1 MNTTGNAAPARGP
14 LEGIRVL
21 DLSRFV
27 AGPYCAMILGDMG
40 ADVVKIERP
49 GKGETARGLEPGV
62 DGESFYCFAVHRN
75 KKGLTL
81 DYGSD
86 EGRALLHAMVA
97 KADVVVEN
105 FRPGVMEAIGCGW
118 ETLRALNPRLV
129 MARISGFGQ
138 DGPLAHR
145 QCFDAVAQAMSGL
158 MHMTGQPDRP
168 PMLTGSTIVDYT
180 TGMYAAMGV
189 LAALNARHVTGEG
202 QLVDVALL
210 DSAVSMMLSAIPDRA
225 VGGLALE
232 RNGNRD
238 RFSAPGNTFPTGD
251 ERWVLLTVADEKM
264 FENLAR
270 AMDRPDLLR
279 DPRFADRA
287 SRVAH
292 VEAIET
298 EVTGWTRSLTADE
311 VVLALEKAGV
321 PCAKVANI
329 DEMIANPQ
337 LRHRGQIVE
346 VPHPSGTRIPIQ
358 GVTMQL
364 SQTPLSIRRALPHV
378 GEHSDEVLHEW
389 LGLGAADINALRERQ
404 VV

>member
-1 MNTTGNAAPARGP
+1 MNTTGNAPPARGP
-14 LEGIRVL
+14 LEGMRVL

-27 AGPYCAMILGDMG
+27 AGPYCAMMLGDMG

-86 EGRALLHAMVA
+86 EGRALFHAMVA

-168 PMLTGSTIVDYT
+168 PMLTGSTIIDYT

-210 DSAVSMMLSAIPDRA
+210 DSAISLMLSAIPDRA
-225 VGGLALE
+225 VGGLPLE

-238 RFSAPGNTFPTGD
+238 RFSAPGNTFHTGD
-251 ERWVLLTVADEKM
+251 DRWVLLTVADEKM

-270 AMDRPDLLR
+270 AMGRPDLPR
-279 DPRFADRA
+279 DPRFADRV

-298 EVTGWTRSLTADE
+298 EVTAWTRSLTADE
-311 VVLALEKAGV
+311 VVIALEKAGV
-321 PCAKVANI
+321 PCAKVASI

-346 VPHPSGTRIPIQ
+346 VPHPSGARIPIQ
-358 GVTMQL
+358 GVTMRL

-389 LGLGAADINALRERQ
+389 LGLAAADIGALRQRQ